1 MDINTLVKLTN
12 QKLAGETL
20 LYSQLEPY
28 FDDVIDKINTELNAI
43 FPTFSEHRERNQ
55 TDSGIPA
62 YTYFPDM
69 YIRSVVVVGA
79 AVGFYTVD
87 EEGIITAQQ
96 MQVEYNTNLF
106 MMKRDY
112 SEQVPEQYKATGRGY
127 LTGGNFYVNTDC
139 KQCMSANNGHCPKT
153 CGIMDLFP
161 ELRYVPI
168 QGPPGP
174 AGVSVIA
181 VSDIEPT
188 DKACKIWIKAYEDY
202 AEVYT
207 RNSTGAF
214 VYLTKILS
222 KADVDKLQNAVSFD
236 GTITLSEV
244 NSEQCHTNRGV
255 FKILTS
261 DNNTYGGILMAWH
274 IGPDTTANR
283 QLLIKPTF
291 QGTSMIQFRK
301 YANGVWQPWKD
312 VIDTASYSKATNF
325 QNGKSVGSLESV
337 LAVGATSEGAIALGK
352 NSIAGGKGFSIISC
366 EKIDNTTGRYVLDSV
381 SGLEIGMSYSVKLAR
396 AKYKAGTIT
405 AIDTANKT
413 ITVNGYPDI
422 ALDTVT
428 NDDEFFVTN
437 YFFINERPDLGT
449 IDIAKGAITTG
460 EYTIAQARSAYAEG
474 LRNIVLGEFGHA
486 EGRQNI
492 AGYAAH
498 AEGLVTEALG
508 DMGHSEGYNTK
519 AKGRASHAE
528 GNLSK
533 ASGETSHAEG
543 HASEASGNYSHTE
556 GYNTKAK
563 GRVSHAEGVS
573 TIASGLNSHAEGVST
588 TASGEI
594 SHAEGS
600 NTIASGPNSHAEG
613 VQTIAE
619 GRASHAEGGANT
631 ASGTYSHTEGYG
643 GQATGSCAHTE
654 GGKSIAQGEY
664 SHTEGYNTNTTV
676 SATSAHA
683 EGSFTKATAQFSHAE
698 GRYTIASGTAQ
709 HVQGKNNIEDT
720 ENKYAHI
727 VGNGITSAKRSN
739 AHTLDWDGNAWYAGS
754 VEATAIIL
762 KSSTEGSSKKFKIT
776 VDDSGTLSATEI

>member
-174 AGVSVIA
+174 AGASVIV
-181 VSDIEPT
+181 VSDTEPT

-207 RNSTGAF
+207 RNNTGAF

-244 NSEQCHTNRGV
+244 NSEHCHTNRGV
-255 FKILTS
+255 FKILNS
-261 DNNTYGGILMAWH
+261 ENNTYGGILMAWR

-312 VIDTASYSKATNF
+312 VIDTASYAKTSDLDTHINDTNNPHKLTKA
-325 QNGKSVGSLESV
+325 
-337 LAVGATSEGAIALGK
+337 ALGLG
-352 NSIAGGKGFSIISC
+352 NV
-366 EKIDNTTGRYVLDSV
+366 DNTADVDKAVLSATKLFNTRKINGVDFNGTEDITVEDVTKIPLTQKGRPNGVAALDSN
-381 SGLEIGMSYSVKLAR
+381 GLVPSSQLPTDLDDTIKSISANGNAIVPDENKNVNIPLANGTFDGLVTATEREKLQNLIAFD
-396 AKYKAGTIT
+396 GTIT
-405 AIDTANKT
+405 ISLLLDK
-413 ITVNGYPDI
+413 VNCPRTLGVFKV
-422 ALDTVT
+422 LKS
-428 NDDEFFVTN
+428 
-437 YFFINERPDLGT
+437 NESPSG
-449 IDIAKGAITTG
+449 
-460 EYTIAQARSAYAEG
+460 
-474 LRNIVLGEFGHA
+474 VL
-486 EGRQNI
+486 
-492 AGYAAH
+492 
-498 AEGLVTEALG
+498 
-508 DMGHSEGYNTK
+508 
-519 AKGRASHAE
+519 
-528 GNLSK
+528 
-533 ASGETSHAEG
+533 
-543 HASEASGNYSHTE
+543 
-556 GYNTKAK
+556 
-563 GRVSHAEGVS
+563 
-573 TIASGLNSHAEGVST
+573 
-588 TASGEI
+588 I
-594 SHAEGS
+594 SS
-600 NTIASGPNSHAEG
+600 
-613 VQTIAE
+613 
-619 GRASHAEGGANT
+619 
-631 ASGTYSHTEGYG
+631 ASGTETEAKFQLYIVP
-643 GQATGSCAHTE
+643 T
-654 GGKSIAQGEY
+654 SIGTMQVRWRKY
-664 SHTEGYNTNTTV
+664 DTTANEW
-676 SATSAHA
+676 S
-683 EGSFTKATAQFSHAE
+683 
-698 GRYTIASGTAQ
+698 
-709 HVQGKNNIEDT
+709 
-720 ENKYAHI
+720 
-727 VGNGITSAKRSN
+727 
-739 AHTLDWDGNAWYAGS
+739 DWDIQRPKLITLNPNTSPVSLNSIYAINQTGTHPNVIINLPEGKVGDFVQYDFVTGETVPPVIIQSAYGMTEFDFTPEANKIYSLFFDWGIIAVSNTGNTYGWRISFAEYDYDAN
-754 VEATAIIL
+754 VAEVL
-762 KSSTEGSSKKFKIT
+762 PEE
-776 VDDSGTLSATEI
+776 DL